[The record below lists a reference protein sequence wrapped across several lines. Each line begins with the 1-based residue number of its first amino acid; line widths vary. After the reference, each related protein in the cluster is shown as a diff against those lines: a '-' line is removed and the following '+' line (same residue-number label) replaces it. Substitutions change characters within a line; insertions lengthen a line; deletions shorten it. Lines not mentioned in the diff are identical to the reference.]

1 MQTYDFV
8 HLSLYALGGKIK
20 GSTKLQK
27 TVYFIG
33 VMTKT
38 VEELGFYPHFYG
50 PYSDEVASAAARLQ
64 GLGFL
69 ERTPVRGYGCGSGG
83 FEVVRYDYALNK
95 EGRQIAKEKTAQ
107 YPTLWKKILKAVSVL
122 KRVGD
127 QDYMKLSVAAKTY
140 FMLCGKSALP
150 GQKQTAT
157 MEELVKLAKKFGW
170 KVSEKEV
177 KEAANLLQKIK
188 LVTVT
193 GS

>member
-27 TVYFIG
+27 TIYFIG
-33 VMTKT
+33 VMTET

-69 ERTPVRGYGCGSGG
+69 ERT

-95 EGRQIAKEKTAQ
+95 EGQQIAKEKTTQ
-107 YPTLWKKILKAVSVL
+107 NPTLWKKIQKAVSVL

-170 KVSEKEV
+170 KVNEKEV

>member
-1 MQTYDFV
+1 LGKGEKRRGKMQTYDFV

-33 VMTKT
+33 VMTET

-50 PYSDEVASAAARLQ
+50 PYSDEVASATARLQ

-69 ERTPVRGYGCGSGG
+69 ERT
-83 FEVVRYDYALNK
+83 FKVVRYDYALNK
-95 EGRQIAKEKTAQ
+95 EGRQIAKEKTTQ
-107 YPTLWKKILKAVSVL
+107 YPTLWKKIQKAVSVL

-170 KVSEKEV
+170 KVNEKEV